1 MHKKMNLSK
10 IKYWNELR
18 KDLNKWILLL
28 GVFLLIIVAV
38 FYDNND
44 SLNFFISNPKF
55 SLTVYTLLNFLI
67 YLAFVNTFLL
77 VLEMIDRT
85 INFQERNNL
94 KRYFRWII
102 LLIFIGVLVVQ
113 LTLLLTNKIN

>member
-1 MHKKMNLSK
+1 MNLSK